1 MGIKSLT
8 EGKPDVRIGNN
19 LCGCGG
25 IGRHV
30 GSGCCYLI
38 EGCYELTV
46 DSGKWTVMEQTV
58 EQKSFLFAVRIVKL
72 SKHLNANK
80 KEYVLSK
87 QLLRSGTSIG
97 ANIAEAEQAQS
108 RADFI
113 SKMNIALKEAVETN
127 YWLRLL
133 RATDYLS
140 ETEFTSIHG
149 DCREVEKMLT
159 AIVKTAKQ

>member
-1 MGIKSLT
+1 
-8 EGKPDVRIGNN
+8 
-19 LCGCGG
+19 
-25 IGRHV
+25 
-30 GSGCCYLI
+30 
-38 EGCYELTV
+38 
-46 DSGKWTVMEQTV
+46 MEQTV
-58 EQKSFLFAVRIVKL
+58 ERKSFLFAVRIVKL

-87 QLLRSGTSIG
+87 QLLRAGTSIG
-97 ANIAEAEQAQS
+97 ANIAEAEQAQN

-133 RATDYLS
+133 QASNYLS
-140 ETEFTSIHG
+140 ENEFLSIHG
-149 DCREVEKMLT
+149 DCGELEKMLT

>member
-1 MGIKSLT
+1 M
-8 EGKPDVRIGNN
+8 R
-19 LCGCGG
+19 
-25 IGRHV
+25 
-30 GSGCCYLI
+30 
-38 EGCYELTV
+38 ELTV

-58 EQKSFLFAVRIVKL
+58 ERKSFLFAVRIVKL
-72 SKHLNANK
+72 CKHLNAAK
-80 KEYVLSK
+80 KEFVLSK
-87 QLLRSGTSIG
+87 QLLRAGTSIG

-133 RATDYLS
+133 QATDNQK
-140 ETEFTSIHG
+140 EKEFMSIYS
-149 DCREVEKMLT
+149 DCKELEKMLT